1 MSSGNASGQPIV
13 VQPLLPRVK
22 LVWSFVAITAAA
34 VLISL
39 VRWAG
44 EGQALVLAIVASLTW
59 MAGLFAC
66 FSILFLITYALGIL
80 ETLLAPPETEVLSP
94 FAQDRLPEQIVAP
107 LHVDDK

>member
-1 MSSGNASGQPIV
+1 MSRDTAPGQPLP

-22 LVWSFVAITAAA
+22 LIWSFVAITATA

-44 EGQALVLAIVASLTW
+44 EGQSLVTAIVAIVSW

-66 FSILFLITYALGIL
+66 FSILFLLTYTLGLL
-80 ETLLAPPETEVLSP
+80 ETLLAPPEQEVLSP
-94 FAQDRLPEQIVAP
+94 FAQDRLPEQIVSP
-107 LHVDDK
+107 QHVDDK

>member
-1 MSSGNASGQPIV
+1 MSRDTAPGQPIR

-22 LVWSFVAITAAA
+22 LIWSFVAITATA

-44 EGQALVLAIVASLTW
+44 EGQALVVAIVAIVCW

-66 FSILFLITYALGIL
+66 FSILFLLTYALGLL
-80 ETLLAPPETEVLSP
+80 ETLLAPPEQEVLSP
-94 FAQDRLPEQIVAP
+94 FAQDRLPEQIVSP
-107 LHVDDK
+107 QHVDDK